1 MRAIC
6 LSISVMLAPWLMCP
20 TAQAL
25 ELPCRYED
33 ALSEAA
39 AEILLDGRGVES
51 NQILASVRSFGFDG
65 VAVQAHE
72 GQDESLVVEW
82 LKREGERADGPLVCG
97 EARSESRWLVLVSA
111 RGGKLWREG
120 VRVRGKLEPGFSRP
134 HLVVESRD
142 GAPKRVE
149 VTPAE
154 LLSGVEIAPELD
166 AKRVQLVAEG
176 PNGPRPV
183 SELSLDAAPA
193 PTPRL
198 PPPTLDTPVT
208 RGTRSRPIETLLARI
223 DAFRSES
230 GAGALR
236 SNALLTRSAQQH
248 ADRVCELGRVGH
260 RLDGGDDPEARLR
273 AERISARAV
282 GEAIARAQSA
292 DAALRAVL
300 DSPSHRLAV
309 SERRFTD
316 AGIGQALDRR
326 GNTCLVVLLASWPRR
341 MP

>member
-6 LSISVMLAPWLMCP
+6 FSLSMLLGPCLLCP

-39 AEILLDGRGVES
+39 AEILLGGRGVES
-51 NQILASVRSFGFDG
+51 SQILASVRSFGFDG
-65 VAVQAHE
+65 VAIQAHE
-72 GQDESLVVEW
+72 GTDEGLVVQW
-82 LKREGERADGPLVCG
+82 MKQQGERADGPLVCG
-97 EARSESRWLVLVSA
+97 EARSESRWLVLVSS

-120 VRVRGKLEPGFSRP
+120 VRVRGQLEAGFSKP

-142 GAPKRVE
+142 GTPKHVS

-154 LLSGVEIAPELD
+154 LTVVIEIEPELD
-166 AKRVQLVAEG
+166 VKRVQLVAEG

-183 SELSLDAAPA
+183 SELALDVAPPA
-193 PTPRL
+193 PRMEVPA
-198 PPPTLDTPVT
+198 PNTPVT
-208 RGTRSRPIETLLARI
+208 RGTRAQPIETLLARI
-223 DAFRSES
+223 DAFRAET
-230 GAGALR
+230 GASSLR
-236 SNALLTRSAQQH
+236 SNALLTKSAQQH

-260 RLDGGDDPEARLR
+260 RLDGGNDPETRLR
-273 AERISARAV
+273 AERVSARAV

-309 SERRFTD
+309 SEKRFTD
-316 AGIGQALDRR
+316 AGIGQALDRS
-326 GNTCLVVLLASWPRR
+326 GHTCLVVLLASWPRR

>member
-6 LSISVMLAPWLMCP
+6 FAISMLLGPWLLCP
-20 TAQAL
+20 TARAL

-39 AEILLDGRGVES
+39 AEILLGGRSVES
-51 NQILASVRSFGFDG
+51 SQILTSVRSFGFDG

-72 GQDESLVVEW
+72 GQDEGSLVQW
-82 LKREGERADGPLVCG
+82 MKREGERADGPLVCG

-120 VRVRGKLEPGFSRP
+120 ARVRGMLEPGFSKP

-142 GAPKRVE
+142 GTPKKVA

-154 LLSGVEIAPELD
+154 LTAGVEIEAELD

-183 SELSLDAAPA
+183 SELSLDAPAPA
-193 PTPRL
+193 PRVEL
-198 PPPTLDTPVT
+198 PASEVPVT
-208 RGTRSRPIETLLARI
+208 RGTRARPIEALLARL
-223 DAFRSES
+223 DAFRAET
-230 GAGALR
+230 GAGSLR

-260 RLDGGDDPEARLR
+260 RLDGGDDPETRLR